1 MTTGSPSL
9 SALNASISARAMVFR
24 RHTNARQVTPIRYV
38 GFPKRTRCVDWKVIH
53 DGVVTDL
60 DRWNRAATTTTT
72 SFRSNTHVEQ
82 STTDAHSSVCYSNQS

>member
-1 MTTGSPSL
+1 
-9 SALNASISARAMVFR
+9 
-24 RHTNARQVTPIRYV
+24 
-38 GFPKRTRCVDWKVIH
+38 VIH

-60 DRWNRAATTTTT
+60 DRWNRAATTIT